1 MPLTRDKHPLV
12 VVRSIARICFGGCT
26 QSMIDFVASRDFLVP
41 QVRALCNR
49 DVEESTN
56 AARRRLPEVA
66 LVRSFIWVSGA
77 LGLLLMTPSYPL
89 MTASAVAAT
98 TSQPSAAP
106 EADRTRDNVSVSR
119 PTWHHGGG
127 LLYGEVT
134 IRNRNPYP
142 VNHVIITCD
151 FFDEWGN
158 QISTKGV
165 ALGRPIPPGRT
176 RYRGLEFSISVRKQ
190 QGGACRTLSAERMEA
205 D

>member
-1 MPLTRDKHPLV
+1 
-12 VVRSIARICFGGCT
+12 
-26 QSMIDFVASRDFLVP
+26 
-41 QVRALCNR
+41 
-49 DVEESTN
+49 
-56 AARRRLPEVA
+56 
-66 LVRSFIWVSGA
+66 
-77 LGLLLMTPSYPL
+77 

-98 TSQPSAAP
+98 DSQPPAAS
-106 EADRTRDNVSVSR
+106 EADRIRDNVSIAR

-158 QISTKGV
+158 QIATKGV
-165 ALGRPIPPGRT
+165 ALRRPIPPGRT
-176 RYRGLEFSISVRKQ
+176 RFTGIQFSTSIRSQ
-190 QGGACRTLSAERMEA
+190 QGGACRTLSADRMEA